1 MTAEDVFNETLKS
14 PELQEIYNIPIDE
27 IKNESYYSK
36 SKHEIIEV
44 IRTLLISKHNLRS
57 NDAIYNIIKRHI
69 IEF

>member
-44 IRTLLISKHNLRS
+44 IRTLLISKLLTISKCSSLLTYCQHN
-57 NDAIYNIIKRHI
+57 Y
-69 IEF
+69 